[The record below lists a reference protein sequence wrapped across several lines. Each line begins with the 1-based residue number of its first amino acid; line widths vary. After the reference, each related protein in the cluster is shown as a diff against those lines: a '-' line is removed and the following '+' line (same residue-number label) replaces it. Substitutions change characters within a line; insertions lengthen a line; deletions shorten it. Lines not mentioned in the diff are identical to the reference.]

1 MSDDTMTRSRRL
13 TASAAAVVGFAVLGV
28 GATGYALAQQET
40 RTPPTVTDH
49 SGHGGTSAA
58 GSFSSPSTS
67 ASPPATTS
75 GDAHPGHGASAPP
88 APEYRTAQGPRL
100 ERSRPIR
107 VTLPEIGASAPIIDL
122 DLRSDKRMEVPDNG
136 TDAGWFTGS
145 PTPGELGPAVIA
157 AHVTHRSK
165 PAVFFDLGGMDEG
178 DPIEVTR
185 EDGTTATFEVTEVG
199 QYPKSDFP
207 SEKVYG
213 SVDRAALR
221 LITCGGV
228 LDGETGSHV
237 DNVVVYAQ
245 LTDPT

>member
-28 GATGYALAQQET
+28 GATGFALAQQET

-49 SGHGGTSAA
+49 SGHGGTAA
-58 GSFSSPSTS
+58 PGPSPSPS
-67 ASPPATTS
+67 GSPTAPA
-75 GDAHPGHGASAPP
+75 GDPHSGHGASAAP
-88 APEYRTAQGPRL
+88 APQYRTAQGPRL

-122 DLRSDKRMEVPDNG
+122 ALGPDRRMEVPDNG

-145 PTPGELGPAVIA
+145 PTPGELGPAIIA

-165 PAVFFDLGGMDEG
+165 PAVFFDLGAMRKG

-185 EDGTTATFEVTEVG
+185 EDGTTATFSVTEVG

-207 SEKVYG
+207 SKKVYG

-245 LTDPT
+245 LTEAN

>member
-1 MSDDTMTRSRRL
+1 MSDDIPNRSRRL

-28 GATGYALAQQET
+28 GTTGYALAQQET
-40 RTPPTVTDH
+40 RTPPAVTDH
-49 SGHGGTSAA
+49 SGHGGVAAA
-58 GSFSSPSTS
+58 GASPSTS
-67 ASPPATTS
+67 PSAPTS
-75 GDAHPGHGASAPP
+75 AGDPHSGHGSSAAP
-88 APEYRTAQGPRL
+88 APQYRTAQGPSL

-107 VTLPEIGASAPIIDL
+107 VTLPKVGATAPIIDL
-122 DLRSDKRMEVPDNG
+122 ALGPDKRMEVPDNG

-145 PTPGELGPAVIA
+145 PTPGELGPAIIA

-165 PAVFFDLGGMDEG
+165 PAVFFELGGMAQG

-185 EDGTTATFEVTEVG
+185 EDGTTATFSVTEVG
-199 QYPKSDFP
+199 QYPKSSFP

-245 LTDPT
+245 LTGTT